1 MAKLLLA
8 VGFEKAFVGIAQRC
22 GQPDLA
28 VYDYD
33 AALAMLVRDGGM
45 PINDAV
51 DYIEHNAVGAWM
63 GEGSPLWLTKM
74 PLEVAMDSGALD
86 E

>member
-1 MAKLLLA
+1 MTRPLLA
-8 VGFEKAFVGIAQRC
+8 VGFERAFVGVAQRC

-33 AALAMLVRDGGM
+33 AAIAILVRDGGM

-51 DYIEHNAVGAWM
+51 DYLEHNVLGTWM
-63 GEGSPLWLTKM
+63 GEGSPLWITKM
-74 PLEVAMDSGALD
+74 PLAQALESGAFD